1 MSMATVLPFSD
12 LIRRQTSVFPAL
24 DNTDVI
30 LQRRDGEDLVL
41 SRAGRWNA
49 MESALHLLARSMRLV
64 AGANRGL
71 AEEVFA
77 EELPWLTWLPKDA
90 RAEAVAEI
98 LDQLLA
104 GADTGQFMPFARALR
119 EWKSTAEIH
128 SDPALLRRLSGPFD
142 DLSEAVEIPMPPSLP
157 AVTDGTGA

>member
-1 MSMATVLPFSD
+1 MATVLPFSD

-24 DNTDVI
+24 DNADVI

-41 SRAGRWNA
+41 SRAERWNA

-71 AEEVFA
+71 AEEVFS
-77 EELPWLTWLPKDA
+77 EELPWLTWLPHDA
-90 RAEAVAEI
+90 RAEAASEI

-104 GADTGQFMPFARALR
+104 GADTGHFMPFARALR

-128 SDPALLRRLSGPFD
+128 SDPELLHRLSGPFD
-142 DLSEAVEIPMPPSLP
+142 DLSEATEIPAPPGLP
-157 AVTDGTGA
+157 PATDGTDQ